1 MHKIFISY
9 SRSDF
14 AKVVKLK
21 DEIEQL
27 IGKDSCWIDLKGIE
41 SDRQFVDVIIDAIDH
56 AEIFLFMYSKNSD
69 RSEWTRKEIE
79 YAYSEKKK
87 IVFVRLDNYQLSK
100 YYRFQYGGHDIID
113 VNDVLQKQKLIDNI
127 CTWCGY
133 GKRPYEEPYSPV
145 KPEAEKQ
152 AKNDF
157 GWIKDNG
164 IEVLLVAI
172 VLTIPLSLLVGVLLF
187 IRINFIGVLLFV
199 LINYAYRHRL
209 QTRYPKYWSGLMKVK
224 SVTGIFL
231 LGLNIP
237 LSAFLLFSFISE
249 YDSTILL
256 WEWRLFIVSC
266 IGLLCSW
273 FRPSILGASTKK
285 KGLII
290 FGIPT
295 VLYLASICSMYFNE
309 NNYDSAPY
317 DVDYED
323 TTGVDVAYEDSTY
336 VDTAYV
342 DSACVDS
349 TEWY

>member
-133 GKRPYEEPYSPV
+133 GKRPDEVPYSPV

-164 IEVLLVAI
+164 IDVLLVAI
-172 VLTIPLSLLVGVLLF
+172 VLTIPLSLHVGVLLF
-187 IRINFIGVLLFV
+187 I
-199 LINYAYRHRL
+199 LINYTYRHRL
-209 QTRYPKYWSGLMKVK
+209 QTRHPKYWRGLMQMM
-224 SVTGIFL
+224 SVTGKIL
-231 LGLNIP
+231 LGLNIA
-237 LSAFLLFSFISE
+237 LSAFLLLAFISE
-249 YDSTILL
+249 YDSSILFCD
-256 WEWRLFIVSC
+256 WILFIVSC

-285 KGLII
+285 RGLII

-309 NNYDSAPY
+309 NKYDSAPY

-349 TEWY
+349 IEWY